1 MCEKKDLFVYTYS
14 AEPDHEK
21 SLYIN
26 LTNRCTNRCT
36 FCIRNNKEGVGGGTQ
51 LWLSHEPSVQEVMD
65 ALEKYDVGSFAEV
78 VFCGYGEP
86 TIRIDELVAAAK
98 QIKEKY
104 NIKIRINTNGHGSEF
119 HGQDITPLF
128 EGVIDTVSVSLNAAN
143 AAKYDKTC
151 KSVYGER
158 AYDIM
163 LDFAKKA
170 KEHTDVV
177 LSIVDVLPPEE
188 IEACRRVAEQAGLLL
203 KVREYVE
210 E

>member
-1 MCEKKDLFVYTYS
+1 MSEKKDLFVYTYS

-21 SLYIN
+21 SLYVN

-51 LWLSHEPSVQEVMD
+51 LWLSHEPSVEEIIA
-65 ALEKYDVGSFAEV
+65 ALKEYDVDSFTEL

-86 TIRIDELVAAAK
+86 TIRIDELITVAK
-98 QIKEKY
+98 WVKENYKV
-104 NIKIRINTNGHGSEF
+104 KTRINTNGHGSEF
-119 HGQDITPLF
+119 HGHDITPLF
-128 EGVIDTVSVSLNAAN
+128 DGVIDTVSVSLNAAS
-143 AAKYDKTC
+143 AEEYDKTC
-151 KSVYGER
+151 KSIYGIR
-158 AYDIM
+158 AYEIM

-170 KEHTDVV
+170 KAHTDVV

-188 IEACRRVAEQAGLLL
+188 IEACRKIAAEAGVRL